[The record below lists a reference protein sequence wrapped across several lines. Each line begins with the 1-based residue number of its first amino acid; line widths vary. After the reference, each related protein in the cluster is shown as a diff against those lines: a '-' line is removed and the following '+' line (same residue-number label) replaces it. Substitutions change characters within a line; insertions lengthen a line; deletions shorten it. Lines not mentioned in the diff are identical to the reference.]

1 MRHFEQFSNNVSLCE
16 IELIDKKCLQHL
28 QDRFFCT
35 IYCRTQH
42 KMFKTC
48 LLPLS
53 YTGQNVKEGSKRKQ
67 SDKKRIGVLSEE
79 DNIIQMF
86 VTTKSTLLPMQ
97 QHCVSSS
104 YSFHV
109 TTHKRVKSKRKNLIS
124 FCTDTK
130 KLDSKQN

>member
-1 MRHFEQFSNNVSLCE
+1 MSSASAGP
-16 IELIDKKCLQHL
+16 
-28 QDRFFCT
+28 FFCT

-130 KLDSKQN
+130 KNSTQNRIECMTVRGLLI